1 VGEIIFWDDKQTAFG
16 VFACLTLKHNLNSV
30 CLKNNEQFKITI
42 MESFM
47 RKLMNTAF
55 GTASMARKRATE
67 VINDLM
73 EQEKISEEEGRR
85 IIEELN
91 KEGEEQRGE
100 FEKEI
105 KTTLEKLLSKMNI
118 PSKKEFEALEK
129 RVEKLENPN
138 SPNI

>member
-1 VGEIIFWDDKQTAFG
+1 
-16 VFACLTLKHNLNSV
+16 
-30 CLKNNEQFKITI
+30 